1 MERPR
6 YLIEYEEGIRDKL
19 KSIPKTM
26 RERIKRAIEERLMTN
41 PVDYGKPLTKEWK
54 DYRRIR
60 VGDYRIIYKVFEDK
74 VVVLIVEVDHRK
86 DVYG

>member
-1 MERPR
+1 MERPK

-19 KSIPKTM
+19 KSILKTM

-41 PVDYGKPLTKEWK
+41 PIDYGKPLTREWK

-60 VGDYRIIYKVFEDK
+60 VGDYRVIYKVFEDK
-74 VVVLIVEVDHRK
+74 VIVLIVEVDHRK